1 MRAQRCRIELLGI
14 ELRLWEAEGSRE
26 MHYKQTAP
34 LFHPLDHLRA
44 MELDGDGYVLDVG
57 ASIGHW
63 AVFVALLFPRVFVRS
78 FELTDGSGFF
88 FRHNVRENGV
98 EDRVS
103 LTQAAFGDGE
113 PVRAYVDC
121 SRAAMPA
128 CSGVQLSGCQ
138 AAERPQPP

>member
-26 MHYKQTAP
+26 MHLKQTAP

-63 AVFVALLFPRVFVRS
+63 AVFVALLFPRVFESQVRQP
-78 FELTDGSGFF
+78 
-88 FRHNVRENGV
+88 
-98 EDRVS
+98 S
-103 LTQAAFGDGE
+103 LQ
-113 PVRAYVDC
+113 PKP
-121 SRAAMPA
+121 RAATSVHSSTAFALCSNQRGDTSRICAVLCPLCNTPA
-128 CSGVQLSGCQ
+128 MVVTKVYT
-138 AAERPQPP
+138 